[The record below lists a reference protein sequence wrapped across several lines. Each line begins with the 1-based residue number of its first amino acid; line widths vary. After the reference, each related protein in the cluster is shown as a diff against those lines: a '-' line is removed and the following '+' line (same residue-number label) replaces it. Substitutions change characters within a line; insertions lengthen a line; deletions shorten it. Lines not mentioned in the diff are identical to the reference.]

1 MGLNMDAWGV
11 PRPNPKETQMKT
23 KKTTKKQAPKQTAKA
38 ASAPVAAA
46 AEKAKPMGGL
56 DAAARVLAEAGEPMN
71 CKAIV
76 ETALAKGYWT
86 TGGKTPWATVYSA
99 VIREIAAKGEQA
111 RFRKTARGLFELA
124 K

>member
-1 MGLNMDAWGV
+1 MHMSKSKKSTKSSSKEATSAKQQTTE
-11 PRPNPKETQMKT
+11 PKA
-23 KKTTKKQAPKQTAKA
+23 KKT
-38 ASAPVAAA
+38 S
-46 AEKAKPMGGL
+46 GL
-56 DAAARVLAEAGEPMN
+56 DAAAKVLVEAGKPMN
-71 CKAIV
+71 MKAVV

-111 RFRKTARGLFELA
+111 RFRKTARGMFELTS